1 MDSRWQQLQELA
13 TRQHGHFTTSQ
24 AEAVGLTR
32 PAIHYQLRAGRLS
45 RPERGVYRF
54 TAYPPTDHER
64 EAVLMLWSRLDPAVA
79 FSHET
84 ALRHF
89 DISDAFPD
97 KLHLTV
103 PPTFRMRP
111 PQDVT
116 LHKAELAPNEVHTE
130 GILCF
135 TDPTRTLLDLVQGGY
150 PLEQLQLAY
159 EQALS
164 RGLIR
169 RRALAPGS
177 ERLAA
182 YLELI
187 PRTRHPELKQRL
199 AWTTESP

>member
-32 PAIHYQLRAGRLS
+32 PAVHYQFRAGRLE

-79 FSHET
+79 LSHET

-89 DISDAFPD
+89 ELGDAFPE

-103 PPTFRMRP
+103 PPSFRMRP
-111 PQDVT
+111 LPDVT
-116 LHKAELAPNEVHTE
+116 LHKAELAPNDVHVE
-130 GILCF
+130 GILRF
-135 TDPTRTLLDLVQGGY
+135 TDPTRTLLDLAHDGY
-150 PLEQLQLAY
+150 PLEQLHLAY

-164 RGLIR
+164 SGLIR
-169 RRALAPGS
+169 RRALAPDS

-187 PRTRHPELKQRL
+187 PRTRHPELKRRL
-199 AWTTESP
+199 AWTTEGA

>member
-24 AEAVGLTR
+24 AEAAGLTR
-32 PAIHYQLRAGRLS
+32 PAIHYQLREGRVV

-89 DISDAFPD
+89 DLGDAFPD

-111 PQDVT
+111 LQDVT
-116 LHKAELAPNEVHTE
+116 LHKAQLAPNDVHTE
-130 GILCF
+130 GILRF
-135 TDPTRTLLDLVQGGY
+135 TDPTRTLLDLARDGY
-150 PLEQLQLAY
+150 SLEQLQLAY

>member
-1 MDSRWQQLQELA
+1 MDSRWRQLQELA

-32 PAIHYQLRAGRLS
+32 PAIHYQLRASRLT

-64 EAVLMLWSRLDPAVA
+64 QAVLMLWSRLDPGVA

-89 DISDAFPD
+89 DLSDAFPE

-130 GILCF
+130 EILRF
-135 TDPTRTLLDLVQGGY
+135 TDPTRTLLDLAQGGY

-159 EQALS
+159 EHALS

-169 RRALAPGS
+169 RRALAPDS

-187 PRTRHPELKQRL
+187 PRTRHSELKRRL
-199 AWTTESP
+199 AWTAEGP

>member
-32 PAIHYQLRAGRLS
+32 PAIHYQFRAGRLE
-45 RPERGVYRF
+45 RPEHGVYRF

-89 DISDAFPD
+89 ELGDAFPD

-103 PPTFRMRP
+103 PPSFRMRP
-111 PQDVT
+111 LPDVT
-116 LHKAELAPNEVHTE
+116 LHKAELAPNEVHVE
-130 GILCF
+130 GILRF
-135 TDPTRTLLDLVQGGY
+135 TDPTRTLLDLAQGGY

-164 RGLIR
+164 SGLIR
-169 RRALAPGS
+169 RRTLAPDS

-182 YLELI
+182 YLGLI
-187 PRTRHPELKQRL
+187 PRTRHPELKRRL
-199 AWTTESP
+199 AWTTEGA

>member
-32 PAIHYQLRAGRLS
+32 PSIHYQLRPGRLS
-45 RPERGVYRF
+45 QPERVVYRF

-64 EAVLMLWSRLDPAVA
+64 ETVLMLWSRLDPAVA

-135 TDPTRTLLDLVQGGY
+135 TDPTRDRKST
-150 PLEQLQLAY
+150 
-159 EQALS
+159 
-164 RGLIR
+164 
-169 RRALAPGS
+169 
-177 ERLAA
+177 RLNSSHVKIS
-182 YLELI
+182 Y
-187 PRTRHPELKQRL
+187 
-199 AWTTESP
+199 

>member
-1 MDSRWQQLQELA
+1 MDSRWRQLQELA
-13 TRQHGHFTTSQ
+13 IRQHGHFTTSQ
-24 AEAVGLTR
+24 AEAGGLTR
-32 PAIHYQLRAGRLS
+32 PAIHYQLQEGRLE

-89 DISDAFPD
+89 DLGDTFPE

-103 PPTFRMRP
+103 PPSFRMRP
-111 PQDVT
+111 LPDVT
-116 LHKAELAPNEVHTE
+116 LHKAQLAPNELHVE
-130 GILCF
+130 GILRF
-135 TDPTRTLLDLVQGGY
+135 TDPTRTLLDLAHDGY

-169 RRALAPGS
+169 RRALAPDS

-187 PRTRHPELKQRL
+187 PRTRHPELKRRL
-199 AWTTESP
+199 AWTTEGR

>member
-32 PAIHYQLRAGRLS
+32 PAIHYQFRAGRLE
-45 RPERGVYRF
+45 RPEHGVYRF

-89 DISDAFPD
+89 ELGDAFPD

-103 PPTFRMRP
+103 PPSFRMRP
-111 PQDVT
+111 LPDVT
-116 LHKAELAPNEVHTE
+116 LHKAELAPNEVHVE
-130 GILCF
+130 GILRF
-135 TDPTRTLLDLVQGGY
+135 TDPTRTLLDLAQGGY

-164 RGLIR
+164 SGLIR
-169 RRALAPGS
+169 RRTLAPDS

-187 PRTRHPELKQRL
+187 PRTRHPELKRRL
-199 AWTTESP
+199 AWTTEGA

>member
-1 MDSRWQQLQELA
+1 MDSRWRQLQELA

-32 PAIHYQLRAGRLS
+32 PAIHYQFRAGRLE
-45 RPERGVYRF
+45 RPEHGVYRF

-89 DISDAFPD
+89 DLSDAFPD

-116 LHKAELAPNEVHTE
+116 LHKAALAPNEVHAE
-130 GILCF
+130 GILRF
-135 TDPTRTLLDLVQGGY
+135 TDPTRTLLDLTHDGY

-159 EQALS
+159 EQAQS

-169 RRALAPGS
+169 RRALAQDS
-177 ERLAA
+177 ARLAA
-182 YLELI
+182 YLDLI

-199 AWTTESP
+199 AWIMEGP

>member
-1 MDSRWQQLQELA
+1 MDSRWRQLQDLA

-24 AEAVGLTR
+24 AEAAGLTR
-32 PAIHYQLRAGRLS
+32 PAIHYQLREGRVARS
-45 RPERGVYRF
+45 ERGVYRF

-89 DISDAFPD
+89 DLSDAFPD

-103 PPTFRMRP
+103 PPTFRMQP
-111 PQDVT
+111 LLDVT
-116 LHKAELAPNEVHTE
+116 LHKAELAPHELHVE
-130 GILCF
+130 GIVRF
-135 TDPTRTLLDLVQGGY
+135 TDPTRTLLDLTRDGY

-159 EQALS
+159 GQALS

-169 RRALAPGS
+169 RRALAPDS

-182 YLELI
+182 YLDLV
-187 PRTRHPELKQRL
+187 PRTRQPELKQRL
-199 AWTTESP
+199 AWTTEGH